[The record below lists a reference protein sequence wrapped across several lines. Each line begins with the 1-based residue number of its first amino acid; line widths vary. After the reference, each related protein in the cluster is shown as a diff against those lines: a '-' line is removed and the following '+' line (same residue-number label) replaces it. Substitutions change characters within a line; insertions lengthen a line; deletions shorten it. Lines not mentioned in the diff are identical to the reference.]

1 MDGTFEGRKPEI
13 EYPCLWS
20 YRIVGTDEVQ
30 MRIAVLEVLGDLE
43 HRVTTGLESSQGK
56 YRSLQVEIV
65 VRDEAQRLSI
75 FEALKTHPE
84 VRFVL

>member
-1 MDGTFEGRKPEI
+1 VDGSFEGRKPEI

-75 FEALKTHPE
+75 FEALKIHPE